1 MFSLSATRMGNIEL
15 LIRGFNDINMERN
28 NYEVNF
34 GSVIAMLGCPVAVFS
49 SSTYYSSWS
58 NGEVKLKWINAIN
71 LLQKLNWNQNLFAH
85 ITNHYTKYLLITANI
100 DWHSPKQPS
109 FKAINIFIFFMQ
121 LERKPLRTVNR
132 IFATS
137 LRYHKFEISCC
148 VSSSFVSVISVLLC
162 SLNYRL
168 HFLMTWY
175 DICFSYIVFF
185 SFVCNC
191 FLLFFL
197 NRYNQSSFN

>member
-1 MFSLSATRMGNIEL
+1 MFSLSATRKGNIEL

-28 NYEVNF
+28 NCEVNF

-71 LLQKLNWNQNLFAH
+71 LLQKLYWNQNLFAH
-85 ITNHYTKYLLITANI
+85 ITNHYTKYPLITANI

-121 LERKPLRTVNR
+121 LERKP
-132 IFATS
+132 
-137 LRYHKFEISCC
+137 
-148 VSSSFVSVISVLLC
+148 
-162 SLNYRL
+162 
-168 HFLMTWY
+168 
-175 DICFSYIVFF
+175 
-185 SFVCNC
+185 
-191 FLLFFL
+191 
-197 NRYNQSSFN
+197 